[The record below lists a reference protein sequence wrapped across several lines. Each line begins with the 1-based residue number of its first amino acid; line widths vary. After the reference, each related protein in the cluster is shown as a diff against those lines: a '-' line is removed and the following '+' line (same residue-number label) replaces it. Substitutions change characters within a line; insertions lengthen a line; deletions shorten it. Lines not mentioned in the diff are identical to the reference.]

1 MVKQEEPD
9 INEIIDIIELEETL
23 EESDNEQQSKLI
35 TDDLNLSSKTE
46 FINFIR
52 AKQKLEENLFNIPS
66 LDQLPSNPQE
76 RKQ

>member
-23 EESDNEQQSKLI
+23 EESDNEQQSRLI

-66 LDQLPSNPQE
+66 LDQLPSNPHE
-76 RKQ
+76 